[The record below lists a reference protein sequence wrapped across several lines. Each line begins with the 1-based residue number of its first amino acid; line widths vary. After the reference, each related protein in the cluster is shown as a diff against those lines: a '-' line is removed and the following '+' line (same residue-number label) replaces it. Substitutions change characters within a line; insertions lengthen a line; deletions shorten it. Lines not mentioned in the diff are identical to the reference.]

1 MDFTPSSETTRL
13 RAIRSFSGMLWA
25 AIFLLFLCHSVM
37 SAPGPLLKI
46 AVNPW
51 TGSAL
56 DAQLAKILLEEKLG
70 YRVELVAIDENAQ
83 FPSLANGDLSAT
95 MEVWPSGHAEDHRL
109 FIEPIVAKTMPVK
122 IVDAANECSIPIK

>member
-1 MDFTPSSETTRL
+1 
-13 RAIRSFSGMLWA
+13 MLWA

-56 DAQLAKILLEEKLG
+56 DAQLAKILLEENS
-70 YRVELVAIDENAQ
+70 VTA
-83 FPSLANGDLSAT
+83 S
-95 MEVWPSGHAEDHRL
+95 SGCNR
-109 FIEPIVAKTMPVK
+109 
-122 IVDAANECSIPIK
+122 